1 MYELDMT
8 PKGAFYRT
16 WPRLAAQGSSG
27 AVTALGLP
35 WLVDRVHLS
44 QRGKRM
50 TKPIVAVVDDDE
62 SVRES
67 LPDLLG
73 EIGFEGRAFASA
85 REFLEYDRIADSKC
99 LILDISMPEMS
110 GPELEHELIQ
120 RGYVVPTIFMTA
132 RSKDSLPAD
141 LFQRGAV
148 QCLFKPFSGPV
159 LWAALNAALGKT

>member
-50 TKPIVAVVDDDE
+50 TKPMVAVVDDDE

-85 REFLEYDRIADSKC
+85 REFLSTIA
-99 LILDISMPEMS
+99 L
-110 GPELEHELIQ
+110 
-120 RGYVVPTIFMTA
+120 RT
-132 RSKDSLPAD
+132 RSA
-141 LFQRGAV
+141 
-148 QCLFKPFSGPV
+148 
-159 LWAALNAALGKT
+159 